1 MNSTTKVIVEFHES
15 EQLNRY
21 FLTLS
26 IHSPRNATTSRRQ
39 ILPLI
44 TKQLI

>member
-1 MNSTTKVIVEFHES
+1 MNSTTKVIVEFYES

-26 IHSPRNATTSRRQ
+26 IHSRGNAKT
-39 ILPLI
+39 
-44 TKQLI
+44 